1 MIAKVILFFKD
12 KDLRNRALYILAL
25 LVVYRLFASIPIPGV
40 DLEKVHRF
48 FSANAFFGL
57 LNIFTGGA
65 MRNFSLAMLGLG
77 PYITAIIIMQLLTL
91 IVPSLKEMYYEEGE
105 AGRNKFN
112 QYARI
117 FTVPLAAIQGFGFL
131 NLLRSQGVYLP
142 SSPFV
147 IFQDVCLITAGAVF
161 LMWLGEL
168 ITEKNL
174 GNGVSL
180 LIFAGIVASWPQSFW
195 NSMISYSQEKLPAY
209 IGFLIMALAVVLG
222 IVIINEAER
231 RIPVVYAK
239 RVRGMR
245 MYGGVSSYLP
255 IRVNQA
261 GVIPI
266 IFALSVVL
274 FPQFLGQVLKSFDNA
289 FLEKL
294 SSFLIS
300 FTTNPW
306 LYGFTYFTLVF
317 LFTYFYTL
325 VTFDP
330 KEIAQNLQRNGGFI
344 PGIRPG
350 ENTTIFLKK
359 IIYRTTFV
367 GGIFLGLVAIL
378 PLLSRSLTGESY
390 LSIGG
395 TGILI
400 VVAVVLEI
408 VAQIK
413 GQLALR
419 EYQ

>member
-1 MIAKVILFFKD
+1 
-12 KDLRNRALYILAL
+12 
-25 LVVYRLFASIPIPGV
+25 
-40 DLEKVHRF
+40 LER
-48 FSANAFFGL
+48 
-57 LNIFTGGA
+57 
-65 MRNFSLAMLGLG
+65 
-77 PYITAIIIMQLLTL
+77 
-91 IVPSLKEMYYEEGE
+91 
-105 AGRNKFN
+105 
-112 QYARI
+112 
-117 FTVPLAAIQGFGFL
+117 
-131 NLLRSQGVYLP
+131 
-142 SSPFV
+142 
-147 IFQDVCLITAGAVF
+147 
-161 LMWLGEL
+161 
-168 ITEKNL
+168 
-174 GNGVSL
+174 
-180 LIFAGIVASWPQSFW
+180 
-195 NSMISYSQEKLPAY
+195 
-209 IGFLIMALAVVLG
+209 
-222 IVIINEAER
+222 
-231 RIPVVYAK
+231 
-239 RVRGMR
+239 
-245 MYGGVSSYLP
+245 
-255 IRVNQA
+255 
-261 GVIPI
+261 
-266 IFALSVVL
+266 
-274 FPQFLGQVLKSFDNA
+274 
-289 FLEKL
+289 L

-350 ENTTIFLKK
+350 ENTAIFLKK